1 MKNQYFALLDIG
13 GTDIKSSIYLTERD
27 EISFLKRSKTP
38 NLLKPSEIKREIDPN
53 VLLKEIYIHLTEIK
67 SLNIEISGLLVSGQ
81 MGGWITTNE
90 SNNPLSNI
98 ISWQDLRS
106 TIKKDSLNIDPSF
119 IQLNG
124 GESRAGLPLFGLLSD
139 YHERELTDKIRFH
152 TLTSFVAASLSRD
165 YQYLIHKTDIASS
178 GMYNI
183 YDNSYFLELIKE
195 RNVKICLPEVCESL
209 TPIGYSDFLNC
220 AVYTP
225 VGDQQASLYG
235 ARLDKNSLVINIG
248 TGGQAS
254 KIYDGKIT
262 KNQVRPY
269 FFGAKIETITHLP
282 AGRLIDFIVEL
293 STKEKVNDKDFKE
306 FYNAEPIENIITNL
320 NLTEFEECIN
330 VLERDFSHHEPDL
343 FPGTSNAIIQ
353 HYLKTIDSLEI
364 SEIDRFVFVGGVGH
378 NYKMLH
384 KKVKNKYNIEI
395 QVPNL
400 EESTLQGLGYLSSSI
415 S

>member
-106 TIKKDSLNIDPSF
+106 TIKKDSLNIDPIF

-139 YHERELTDKIRFH
+139 YHERELTDKIRLH

-183 YDNSYFLELIKE
+183 YDNSYF
-195 RNVKICLPEVCESL
+195 
-209 TPIGYSDFLNC
+209 
-220 AVYTP
+220 
-225 VGDQQASLYG
+225 
-235 ARLDKNSLVINIG
+235 
-248 TGGQAS
+248 
-254 KIYDGKIT
+254 
-262 KNQVRPY
+262 
-269 FFGAKIETITHLP
+269 
-282 AGRLIDFIVEL
+282 
-293 STKEKVNDKDFKE
+293 
-306 FYNAEPIENIITNL
+306 
-320 NLTEFEECIN
+320 
-330 VLERDFSHHEPDL
+330 
-343 FPGTSNAIIQ
+343 
-353 HYLKTIDSLEI
+353 
-364 SEIDRFVFVGGVGH
+364 
-378 NYKMLH
+378 
-384 KKVKNKYNIEI
+384 
-395 QVPNL
+395 
-400 EESTLQGLGYLSSSI
+400 
-415 S
+415 

>member
-13 GTDIKSSIYLTERD
+13 GTDIKSSIYLAERN

-53 VLLKEIYIHLTEIK
+53 VLLKEIYRHLTEIK
-67 SLNIEISGLLVSGQ
+67 SLNIVISGLLVSGQ
-81 MGGWITTNE
+81 MGGWITTDELNI
-90 SNNPLSNI
+90 PLSNI

-106 TIKKDSLNIDPSF
+106 TTKKDSQNIDPKF

-139 YHERELTDKIRFH
+139 YHESKLGNKIRFH
-152 TLTSFVAASLSRD
+152 TITSFVAASLSQD
-165 YQYLIHKTDIASS
+165 YQYLIHETDIAAS
-178 GMYNI
+178 GIYNI
-183 YDNSYFLELIKE
+183 YDKSYFLELIKE
-195 RNVKICLPEVCESL
+195 LSVNISLPEVCESL

-220 AVYTP
+220 EVYTP
-225 VGDQQASLYG
+225 VGDQQASLHG
-235 ARLDKNSLVINIG
+235 ARLDRNTMVINIG
-248 TGGQAS
+248 TGGQVS
-254 KIYDGKIT
+254 KIYDDKIT

-269 FFGAKIETITHLP
+269 FFGEKIETITHLP

-293 STKEKVNDKDFKE
+293 SAKEKVNDKDFKQ
-306 FYNAEPIENIITNL
+306 FYSAEPINNKIINL
-320 NLTEFEECIN
+320 NLTEFEQCISI
-330 VLERDFSHHEPDL
+330 LERDFSHLASDL
-343 FPGTSNAIIQ
+343 FPETSNAIIQ
-353 HYLKTIDSLEI
+353 HYLRTIDSLDITNI
-364 SEIDRFVFVGGVGH
+364 SKIVFVGGVGY

-384 KKVKNKYNIEI
+384 KKVKDSYNIEI

>member
-27 EISFLKRSKTP
+27 EISFLKRSRTP
-38 NLLKPSEIKREIDPN
+38 NLLKPNEIKREIDPN
-53 VLLKEIYIHLTEIK
+53 DLLNQIYIHLTELK

-90 SNNPLSNI
+90 SNYPLSNI
-98 ISWQDLRS
+98 VSWQDLRS
-106 TIKKDSLNIDPSF
+106 TIKKNPLNIDTKF

-139 YHERELTDKIRFH
+139 YHESKLTDKIRFH

-165 YQYLIHKTDIASS
+165 YRYLIHKTDIASS
-178 GMYNI
+178 GLYNI
-183 YDNSYFLELIKE
+183 YDDVYFLDLIKE
-195 RNVKICLPEVCESL
+195 LGANICLPEVCESL

-235 ARLDKNSLVINIG
+235 ARLDKNSMVINIG
-248 TGGQAS
+248 TGGQVS

-269 FFGAKIETITHLP
+269 FFGEKIETITHLP

-293 STKEKVNDKDFKE
+293 STEEKVNDNNFKE
-306 FYNAEPIENIITNL
+306 FYNAEPIENKITNL
-320 NLTEFEECIN
+320 NLTEFEQCISI
-330 VLERDFSHHEPDL
+330 LERDFSNLASDL
-343 FPGTSNAIIQ
+343 FPETSNAIIQ
-353 HYLKTIDSLEI
+353 HYLRTIDSLEI
-364 SEIDRFVFVGGVGH
+364 SDVNKIVFVGGVGH

-384 KKVKNKYNIEI
+384 KRVKLTYNIEI